1 VQTIKKEVITV
12 PNSTILSSN
21 IINYSIAAHEQGVI
35 LSLPVDVCYDV
46 SWERAEKLLIEAALK
61 TEHVLS
67 TPEPFVLAAALGNY
81 AAGYTLNVYTHRPE
95 LQARIYSEMNKNV
108 LSIFQ
113 REGIE
118 MIVPAYEMLRN
129 GERSTIPI
137 EYMEGT
143 PPLRGEP

>member
-1 VQTIKKEVITV
+1 VQTVKKEIITV

-46 SWERAEKLLIEAALK
+46 TWERAEKLLIEAALK
-61 TEHVLS
+61 TEYILR
-67 TPEPFVLAAALGNY
+67 TPSPFVLSATLGNY
-81 AAGYTLNVYTHRPE
+81 AAGYTLNAYTHRPD
-95 LQARIYSEMNKNV
+95 LQALIYSDMNKNV

-129 GERSTIPI
+129 GEKSTIPV
-137 EYMEGT
+137 EYMEK
-143 PPLRGEP
+143 R